1 MREGSREEEIK
12 GEGRRRGGGEG
23 GQGTKRSYAREGGLR
38 IEGGI
43 KGRRNKV
50 WEGLTEGGIELRR
63 DQGEE
68 SRSREG

>member
-1 MREGSREEEIK
+1 MIFTYLREGE
-12 GEGRRRGGGEG
+12 GGRRGG

>member
-1 MREGSREEEIK
+1 M
-12 GEGRRRGGGEG
+12 
-23 GQGTKRSYAREGGLR
+23 QGREGGLR